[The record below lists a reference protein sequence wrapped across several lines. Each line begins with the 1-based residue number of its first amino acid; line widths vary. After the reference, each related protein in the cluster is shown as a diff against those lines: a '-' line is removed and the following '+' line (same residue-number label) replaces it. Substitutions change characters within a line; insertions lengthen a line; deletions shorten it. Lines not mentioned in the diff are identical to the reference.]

1 MIILTQFFAVF
12 ICLTILSYLIYDYYG
27 PSEIPLKAEEIGGL
41 ASHKAKNLVVQ
52 GYDDKGNLWATR
64 GMIAYQL
71 SKDNNKFIRQYHIP
85 TGLSIFWVR
94 NFSIIRQLTIRAE
107 CVELLPMSD
116 GEACVMSAG
125 HMWYR
130 SAKGKDFKKTFTL
143 PHFGKG
149 IGLGVRNDGLTR
161 LDDGTIFFG
170 EYFINKHRTNVR
182 VFISNNNGK
191 NWKVAYDFKPGRIR
205 HIHAIQKDPYT
216 NKIWICTG
224 DGNKESM
231 IAWSNDYGK
240 TLNPI
245 GQGDQRWR
253 VTQLIFTKNAIY
265 WGVDSQY
272 VNATG
277 IYKWDRSTYELTNI
291 VKFPKETLYGTR
303 LAEGTIVLGTNS
315 FNDSIKSQA
324 YLEIFTQDDN
334 VSTLEIGTK
343 KSNKIF
349 AKLRFPREQNGSSLY
364 ITCLNLREYSDADLI
379 VIPEEKLKS
388 ITKNI

>member
-1 MIILTQFFAVF
+1 MIILTQFFVVF
-12 ICLTILSYLIYDYYG
+12 ICLTILLYLIFDYYG
-27 PSEIPLKAEEIGGL
+27 PSEISLVEEIGGL
-41 ASHKAKNLVVQ
+41 ASHKAKDLVVQ

-71 SKDNNKFIRQYHIP
+71 SKNNKFIRKYHIP

-94 NFSIIRQLTIRAE
+94 NFSIIRQLTIRSE

-130 SAKGKDFKKTFTL
+130 SAKGKNFKKTFTL
-143 PHFGKG
+143 PHYGKG
-149 IGLGVRNDGLTR
+149 IGLGIRNDGLTR
-161 LDDGTIFFG
+161 LDDGTILFG
-170 EYFINKHRTNVR
+170 EYFINKNRTNVR

-191 NWKVAYDFKPGRIR
+191 SWKIAYDFKPGRIK

-224 DGNKESM
+224 DLNKESM
-231 IAWSNDYGK
+231 IAWSNDYGT

-253 VTQLIFTKNAIY
+253 VTQLVFTKNAIY
-265 WGVDSQY
+265 WGVDAGEE
-272 VNATG
+272 NATG

-291 VKFPKETLYGTR
+291 IKFPKETFYGTR
-303 LAEGTIVLGTNS
+303 LTEGTIVLSTNS
-315 FNDSIKSQA
+315 LKGINRKAF
-324 YLEIFTQDDN
+324 LEILTHDDN

-343 KSNKIF
+343 KSNKTF
-349 AKLRFPREQNGSSLY
+349 TKLRFPREQNGSSLY
-364 ITCLNLREYSDADLI
+364 ITCLNLREYSEADLI

-388 ITKNI
+388 IANNI